1 MPAREPHECTGGGG
15 TVSRKVDEIQT
26 FERNVKT
33 HTHTHTHVRAYSCG
47 YMYTASNSS
56 AFLVT

>member
-1 MPAREPHECTGGGG
+1 M
-15 TVSRKVDEIQT
+15 SRKVDEIQT